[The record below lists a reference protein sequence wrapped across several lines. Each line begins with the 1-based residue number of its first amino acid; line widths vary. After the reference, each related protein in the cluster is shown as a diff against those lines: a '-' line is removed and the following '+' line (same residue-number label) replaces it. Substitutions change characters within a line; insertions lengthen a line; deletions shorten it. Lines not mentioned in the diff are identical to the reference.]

1 MIARPQAREHLE
13 AEDADIGG
21 HWRLVCSFALLP
33 VTKQA
38 EHVRKGQNRG
48 FCGNIWVLTA
58 SIAREWFTAKLPAAR
73 RERSDG
79 KATPRRSWPRGR
91 RSTIGHGGCTERARQ
106 RRSGRQFRS
115 IASPPLAGEQ
125 DSFWNNFVRHIV
137 LC

>member
-1 MIARPQAREHLE
+1 MPGPKLIVVHSIGPQAREHLE

-79 KATPRRSWPRGR
+79 KAGHSKAELAARPEVDHRPRWM
-91 RSTIGHGGCTERARQ
+91 HRAREA
-106 RRSGRQFRS
+106 
-115 IASPPLAGEQ
+115 AS
-125 DSFWNNFVRHIV
+125 
-137 LC
+137 